1 MPWSTEDF
9 REILKKY
16 EDLYNLSESDFEK
29 KVLLDYISNLKS
41 EIAVEE
47 LTKFEREKL
56 SNPEEKTKI
65 DLKINEDKDLDLDS
79 GTCFGALT
87 HDLYDISR
95 FRELYPYIDEF
106 KTKLKSILKY
116 DTFKFNAES
125 NIKLSKEDIFEL
137 IHDLFKSTTDEIYEI
152 YLSLEKNKDKY
163 INLDPTL
170 DANDGSSFYFPIVNK
185 NFISVGT
192 NGNSED
198 IISTLSHEIGHYIG
212 SVYNEGRYLDKD
224 LYVEIESQFFDLI
237 SHDYFGNQLNDI
249 YFNEMSK
256 DRLYDYYSDAKGIIA
271 NRDILDELFTK
282 LNKVSDPYQF
292 YSFLADNNPEYKEVD
307 IPEKNKYLF
316 GYLIAVELFEI
327 YKEDKEMA
335 IELLKRIIC
344 KDDKKTEL
352 RRITDNVDINRRL
365 ENHVKR
371 LKLERN

>member
-1 MPWSTEDF
+1 
-9 REILKKY
+9 
-16 EDLYNLSESDFEK
+16 
-29 KVLLDYISNLKS
+29 
-41 EIAVEE
+41 
-47 LTKFEREKL
+47 
-56 SNPEEKTKI
+56 
-65 DLKINEDKDLDLDS
+65 
-79 GTCFGALT
+79 
-87 HDLYDISR
+87 
-95 FRELYPYIDEF
+95 
-106 KTKLKSILKY
+106 
-116 DTFKFNAES
+116 
-125 NIKLSKEDIFEL
+125 
-137 IHDLFKSTTDEIYEI
+137 
-152 YLSLEKNKDKY
+152 
-163 INLDPTL
+163 
-170 DANDGSSFYFPIVNK
+170 
-185 NFISVGT
+185 
-192 NGNSED
+192 
-198 IISTLSHEIGHYIG
+198 
-212 SVYNEGRYLDKD
+212 
-224 LYVEIESQFFDLI
+224 
-237 SHDYFGNQLNDI
+237 
-249 YFNEMSK
+249 MSK